1 MKNAR
6 IAVCKNVNGWH
17 ERFMDS
23 LSALVTENSNL
34 TCHLVNIDADNWI
47 AQLADFDVVIW
58 KPNHMG
64 IESASY
70 FKEKIYIIEK
80 YLGKTV
86 IPNFNTVWHF
96 ESKVAQKYLMEIFG
110 IPTPRS
116 VATFDYQDALKRLQE
131 FSMPVVFKKSTGAA
145 STNVKLIRSYDI
157 ALSIIK
163 NIFCKQAAN
172 QVKKEK
178 GRFLGLISMIN
189 LRSWFDRQLSGPNQP
204 VVYWQEFMPNNPGDL
219 RITVIG
225 NRFAFGFWRKNRPN
239 DFRASGSGRIDYDTP
254 IPVSAIKYC
263 ISINDR
269 LDFDSM
275 AYDLLFAGDEFKVVE
290 MSYGY
295 VDSAIYRAPGYYELV
310 GDVLVFRAGNYWPQ
324 EIWIKWGL
332 QRIEAITAGI
342 PGELAAVQHSLPQPD
357 GSCS

>member
-1 MKNAR
+1 MKMIR
-6 IAVCKNVNGWH
+6 IAVCKNENNWH
-17 ERFMDS
+17 EHFMQYLGS
-23 LSALVTENSNL
+23 ITSKNNALTYQ
-34 TCHLVNIDADNWI
+34 LVDIDTDNWI
-47 AQLADFDVVIW
+47 AQLAGFDAVIW

-116 VATFDYQDALKRLQE
+116 VATFDYQDALAKLKD
-131 FSMPVVFKKSTGAA
+131 FSMPVVFKKSNGAA
-145 STNVKLIRSYDI
+145 STNVRLIRSYDS
-157 ALSIIK
+157 AASIIR

-178 GRFLGLISMIN
+178 GRFLGRFSMIN
-189 LRSWFDRQLSGPNQP
+189 LRAWFDRQHSGPNQP
-204 VVYWQEFMPNNPGDL
+204 VAYWQEFIPNNPGDL

-254 IPVSAIKYC
+254 IPTAAIKYC

-275 AYDLLFAGDEFKVVE
+275 AYDLLFCGDEFKVVE

-310 GDVLVFRAGNYWPQ
+310 GNELVFREGNYWPQ
-324 EIWIKWGL
+324 EIWVKWGL
-332 QRIEAITAGI
+332 VRIEANILKTLQKNI
-342 PGELAAVQHSLPQPD
+342 
-357 GSCS
+357 